1 MSVQNTW
8 SALFWFYCLNTSDCF
23 PTQILGGGGVSSEH
37 WELLKAFGFKN
48 FHNMTFFSSGQDSC
62 SSHVSHNFLI
72 FNKNKRIPN
81 TSIQVAWLGSFLQKY
96 FCAVDILT
104 WSTVCLRP
112 NADTWRANSVNSITY
127 WLSTQSKSCFFL
139 TQCMYK
145 HLIKVSHQKA
155 QKQMWQICSSQ
166 DSHIIKNQQ
175 LEPPRWMF
183 VGLRGP
189 QCPSAQGDR
198 GKNIPSHR
206 IKPVNIRGKRPKT
219 RRYKPQW

>member
-1 MSVQNTW
+1 MSSQIPFPSLTSTKVLLIQVSVQNTW

-23 PTQILGGGGVSSEH
+23 PTQILEGGWGGVGSSEH

-48 FHNMTFFSSGQDSC
+48 FHDMTFFSSGQDSC

-127 WLSTQSKSCFFL
+127 WLSTQSKSCFFSYP
-139 TQCMYK
+139 MYVQAPNK
-145 HLIKVSHQKA
+145 GVSSKSTKA
-155 QKQMWQICSSQ
+155 
-166 DSHIIKNQQ
+166 DVTD
-175 LEPPRWMF
+175 LLLPRQ
-183 VGLRGP
+183 P
-189 QCPSAQGDR
+189 Y
-198 GKNIPSHR
+198 N
-206 IKPVNIRGKRPKT
+206 
-219 RRYKPQW
+219 